1 MNKQRD
7 FREYLT
13 DCLSSI
19 LRPGKCLLV
28 HITLAKLLPCRRR
41 GLKQDRRQD
50 WRAGHGTIFFYFK
63 TITQGVEIYK
73 KKNQPINERQLLTVT
88 DLMGFLQITHTTVID
103 PKT

>member
-1 MNKQRD
+1 MQVNRQRG

-13 DCLSSI
+13 DDHSSI
-19 LRPGKCLLV
+19 LRPGKYLLV

-50 WRAGHGTIFFYFK
+50 WRAGQGTKIFYFK

-73 KKNQPINERQLLTVT
+73 KKVQPTNERQLLTVT
-88 DLMGFLQITHTTVID
+88 DMMGFFTDYTQGCN
-103 PKT
+103 